1 MDDSVQNLFYNKI
14 MNPKPVFRNS
24 KNLLPDSYRGI
35 PDNLLIE
42 KIQERKT
49 ALSKR
54 LVFLAH
60 HYQRMEIVELSDFR
74 GDSFGLSKIAS
85 EQKDAE
91 FILFCGVHFMAE
103 SADILRQ
110 PGQIVLHPNT
120 FAGCPLADMAEIND
134 VQHAWDKITETCGE
148 GVVPVTYM
156 NSRAG
161 LKAFCGRN
169 GGTVCTSTNASR
181 VFDWAF
187 KRGEKLFFFPD
198 EHLGRNTALSKKIPR
213 EKIILWDPEKELG
226 GNTQKAIRN
235 ADVILWKGFCHVHTR
250 FKPQDVLNMRKK
262 YPDAKIVVHPECTEE
277 VVALADASGSTEF
290 IVKYTESQP
299 KGSTVIIGTEINLI
313 SRLAKENPD
322 KMVIE
327 LKRSLCPNMFRI
339 SLNHVLWTLD
349 NIGTVNVI
357 NVPEDI
363 KQDARIALERML
375 EIV

>member
-1 MDDSVQNLFYNKI
+1 MYYNKI
-14 MNPKPVFRNS
+14 MNPIVSPIGVRRRD
-24 KNLLPDSYRGI
+24 LLPDEYRGI
-35 PDNLLIE
+35 PEGVLIE
-42 KIQERKT
+42 KIKEKK
-49 ALSKR
+49 ALLGRR

-85 EQKDAE
+85 EQKESE

-110 PGQIVLHPNT
+110 EDQIVLHPNT
-120 FAGCPLADMAEIND
+120 SAGCPLADTAEIND
-134 VQHAWDKITETCGE
+134 VLYAWKEITKICGKST
-148 GVVPVTYM
+148 VVPVTYM
-156 NSRAG
+156 NSRAS

-187 KRGEKLFFFPD
+187 ERGEKIFFFPD
-198 EHLGRNTALSKKIPR
+198 EHLGRNTTLKKGIQR
-213 EKIILWDPEKELG
+213 DKIILWDPEKELG
-226 GNTQKAIRN
+226 GNTQETIKN
-235 ADVILWKGFCHVHTR
+235 AKMILWKGFCHVHTR
-250 FKPQDVLNMRKK
+250 FKPEDIINARKK
-262 YPDAKIVVHPECTEE
+262 YQDAKIVVHPECKEE
-277 VVALADASGSTEF
+277 VVNLADANGSTEF
-290 IVKYTESQP
+290 IVKYTQSQP
-299 KGSTVIIGTEINLI
+299 PGSTVLIGTEVNLV

-322 KMVIE
+322 KTVLE

-349 NIGTVNVI
+349 NLGAVNVI
-357 NVPEDI
+357 RVQEDI
-363 KQDARIALERML
+363 KRDAKIALERML